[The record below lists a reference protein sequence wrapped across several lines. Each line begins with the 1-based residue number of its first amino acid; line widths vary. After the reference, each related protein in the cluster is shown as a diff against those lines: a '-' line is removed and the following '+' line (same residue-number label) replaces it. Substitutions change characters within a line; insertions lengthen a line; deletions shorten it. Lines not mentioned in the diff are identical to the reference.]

1 MKYELV
7 TGSTAA
13 AGGGEVQSGGRQVTL
28 KHSAWRV
35 PSWKRNLALPPV
47 MTISSI
53 GWLVKSYLFN
63 HCFLATA
70 LSLESEVVE
79 REAASGDN
87 PCLHLPS
94 LRPAVSKTA
103 QWKRQWIL
111 QLLIIGWL
119 SFSVEK
125 AASGDRDPSTLP
137 PPTSH
142 PPPDQLNPK
151 PPTTTCLQTTSD
163 RLSETNSCL
172 FVSKQ
177 LCHFFL
183 IVFLECAGLI
193 WIFHNMKRRNSSS
206 WREKWILSITRWS
219 FEENRQK
226 MFHTF
231 SPSPIFGPFLVLH
244 HQWKLTTPGCM

>member
-35 PSWKRNLALPPV
+35 PSWKRNVTLPPV

-103 QWKRQWIL
+103 QWRRQRIL

-125 AASGDRDPSTLP
+125 AASGDRDPSTPSHLP
-137 PPTSH
+137 PPTLLR
-142 PPPDQLNPK
+142 PAEP
-151 PPTTTCLQTTSD
+151 
-163 RLSETNSCL
+163 
-172 FVSKQ
+172 
-177 LCHFFL
+177 
-183 IVFLECAGLI
+183 
-193 WIFHNMKRRNSSS
+193 
-206 WREKWILSITRWS
+206 
-219 FEENRQK
+219 
-226 MFHTF
+226 
-231 SPSPIFGPFLVLH
+231 
-244 HQWKLTTPGCM
+244 

>member
-47 MTISSI
+47 MTISSS

-63 HCFLATA
+63 HCFLVTA

-87 PCLHLPS
+87 PYLQLPS

-103 QWKRQWIL
+103 QWRRQRIL

-125 AASGDRDPSTLP
+125 AASGDRDPSHLP
-137 PPTSH
+137 PPTLPPTSWTLSL
-142 PPPDQLNPK
+142 PPPRAFKQ
-151 PPTTTCLQTTSD
+151 PPTDFRRQTLAS
-163 RLSETNSCL
+163 LWASNC
-172 FVSKQ
+172 V
-177 LCHFFL
+177 
-183 IVFLECAGLI
+183 
-193 WIFHNMKRRNSSS
+193 
-206 WREKWILSITRWS
+206 
-219 FEENRQK
+219 
-226 MFHTF
+226 TF
-231 SPSPIFGPFLVLH
+231 SSTFS
-244 HQWKLTTPGCM
+244 